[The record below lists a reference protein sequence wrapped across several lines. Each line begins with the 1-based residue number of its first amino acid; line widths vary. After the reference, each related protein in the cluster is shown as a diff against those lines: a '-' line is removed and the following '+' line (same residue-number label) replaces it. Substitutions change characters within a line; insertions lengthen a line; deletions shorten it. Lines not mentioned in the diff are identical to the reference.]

1 MPLSP
6 QRTRAM
12 LVMRKE
18 CFRLL
23 GVRGMGKDVEH
34 SMMAI
39 ARGFVRAMDDGDVSN
54 MVERNVFPVWLTL
67 ERLRQSFRG
76 DVQAVPA
83 AAAAPAPAAAP
94 VAAVPAVPAVVR
106 EIPRERIANRS
117 MDIFLVEKRLD
128 LQSQIAE
135 KTGLVSGVE
144 FRRRWRREG
153 VRQ

>member
-1 MPLSP
+1 
-6 QRTRAM
+6 
-12 LVMRKE
+12 
-18 CFRLL
+18 
-23 GVRGMGKDVEH
+23 
-34 SMMAI
+34 
-39 ARGFVRAMDDGDVSN
+39 
-54 MVERNVFPVWLTL
+54 MVERNVFPVWLTV
-67 ERLRQSFRG
+67 ERLRQCFCG

-135 KTGLVSGVE
+135 KTGLVGGVE

-153 VRQ
+153 VRQRG